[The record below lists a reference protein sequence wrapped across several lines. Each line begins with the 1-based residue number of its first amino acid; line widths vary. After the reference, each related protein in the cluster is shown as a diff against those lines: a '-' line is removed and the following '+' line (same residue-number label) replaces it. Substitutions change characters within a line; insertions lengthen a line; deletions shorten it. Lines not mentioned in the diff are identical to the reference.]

1 MNSFHSSTQ
10 NTNWIKT
17 KKELQGITNSKIEK
31 IFKRFNDV
39 NKLIKQENEEKVM
52 KNKIMNKE
60 NSQENF
66 QKYISIKN
74 FFLSVETEKLL
85 LINYSNKLIQN
96 LNSQPEQSTSLKN
109 NTLTYFRRFFLKK
122 SILDYN
128 ANLLMAG
135 AFRLASKVASLN
147 FSQNDYIK
155 IFPFL
160 ANSWVKL
167 NEYEFYL
174 CYILDYEFYVY
185 NPYQALLG
193 LIYTLEQK
201 GFFLTQDKENYINQD
216 DLKSECMKIIDKMYL
231 TDIIFL
237 YTYSEIAL
245 ASLFIQCEFKNI
257 NINNI
262 AEYLDLDKLLN
273 YKDFMNNQVE
283 DMKKLLEEI
292 PKYETEKDEN
302 IKIKEIEKNIRN
314 FLENFPQ
321 YKNKLKDERK
331 KLKMK
336 MEDFENTFIPFEK
349 KLNPKNQKK

>member
-10 NTNWIKT
+10 YTNWIKT

-201 GFFLTQDKENYINQD
+201 DFFLTQDKDNYINQD
-216 DLKSECMKIIDKMYL
+216 DLKKNCMNTIDKMYL

-237 YTYSEIAL
+237 YTYSEMAL
-245 ASLFIQCEFKNI
+245 ASIFIQCEYKQI

-262 AEYLDLDKLLN
+262 AEKLELNKILD
-273 YKDFMNNQVE
+273 YKEFIANQVQ

-292 PKYETEKDEN
+292 PKYNTKKEEEE
-302 IKIKEIEKNIRN
+302 KIKGIEKGIRS
-314 FLENFPQ
+314 FLDTFPQ
-321 YKNKLKDERK
+321 YKNKLIEERK
-331 KLKMK
+331 KLKK
-336 MEDFENTFIPFEK
+336 QMEDFEVDFTPFEMEIK
-349 KLNPKNQKK
+349 AKNQNK

>member
-10 NTNWIKT
+10 YKNWIKT
-17 KKELQGITNSKIEK
+17 KEELQGITNSKIQK
-31 IFKRFNDV
+31 IFKRINEV
-39 NKLIKQENEEKVM
+39 NKLIKQENEEKAKM
-52 KNKIMNKE
+52 NKSMNKE
-60 NSQENF
+60 NSKENF
-66 QKYISIKN
+66 QKYISLKN
-74 FFLSVETEKLL
+74 FFLKVETEKLL
-85 LINYSNKLIQN
+85 LINYSNKLIQS
-96 LNSQPEQSTSLKN
+96 LNSQPEQSTNLKN
-109 NTLTYFRRFFLKK
+109 NTITYFRRFFLKK

-135 AFRLASKVASLN
+135 AFRLASKVSSKN
-147 FSQNDYIK
+147 FNQSDYVK

-160 ANSWVKL
+160 ASSWDKL

-174 CYILDYEFYVY
+174 CYVLDYEFYVY

-245 ASLFIQCEFKNI
+245 ASLFIQCEYKNI

-262 AEYLDLDKLLN
+262 AENLDLDKLLN
-273 YKDFMNNQVE
+273 YKDFINNQVE
-283 DMKKLLEEI
+283 DMKKLIEEI
-292 PKYETEKDEN
+292 PKYETEKDEST
-302 IKIKEIEKNIRN
+302 KIKEIEKSVRN
-314 FLENFPQ
+314 FLKDFPH
-321 YKNKLKDERK
+321 YKNKLRDERL
-331 KLKMK
+331 KLKMV
-336 MEDFENTFIPFEK
+336 MEDFENNFRPFEEA
-349 KLNPKNQKK
+349 LNPKDPKK